1 MKNSFSDRKFFR
13 KISVLAVASLALLAL
28 VQCVWT
34 IKMYTDQKRDFVRRV
49 ESAAYKSIYKAFRM
63 DAIPGLQA
71 ADMISMDL
79 DEFALHFTPNL
90 LELDITQPYVAEIL
104 LENGNSSDKNTG
116 ITASNSESS
125 SSGGSNNSSGSGDNV
140 GGKGGS
146 NSNNAGSNGGN
157 SGKVLMSYGNPDTIG
172 EKTFTTTIP
181 VDDDGMFALRVTISL
196 PYKAFWG
203 RMWGILVSSALI
215 VVLLSGVLYY
225 LVKTMF
231 RQKNLEQMRQ
241 DFTHNITHELKTP
254 ISTASA
260 ATEALRNFSAEAD
273 PQRRSRYL
281 QIIATQLEQL
291 STMVERILLVSVE
304 GKEEKI
310 SKEKMLLFPT
320 IEELVQEI
328 RFSRNTGSST
338 STASTACAIS
348 PTTQGVTESLQAEK
362 AGRPRKE
369 IEFVIDCPADL
380 QVLADPLHFRNV
392 LATVL
397 DNAVKYSAASVENGK
412 GDSANCCNAVSDN
425 SNNGPD
431 AKNGTKIHIR
441 AKIVGGHTIIEVED
455 NGCGIAREHLPHIF
469 EKYYRVPTGDVHQ
482 VRGYGLG
489 LHYAQ
494 KVVGLHGGTISARS
508 RLGYGTTIAIS
519 LPCTKM
525 PDNVLGSTEK
535 C

>member
-13 KISVLAVASLALLAL
+13 KISVLAVVSLALLAL
-28 VQCVWT
+28 VQSVWT

-71 ADMISMDL
+71 ADMISMNL
-79 DEFALHFTPNL
+79 NEFALHFTPNL

-104 LENGNSSDKNTG
+104 LQS
-116 ITASNSESS
+116 
-125 SSGGSNNSSGSGDNV
+125 
-140 GGKGGS
+140 
-146 NSNNAGSNGGN
+146 GN
-157 SGKVLMSYGNPDTIG
+157 SGEVNGKVMMSYGNPEAIG
-172 EKTFTTTIP
+172 DKSYTTGIP

-203 RMWGILVSSALI
+203 RMWGLLASSALI
-215 VVLLSGVLYY
+215 VVLLSGVLLY

-231 RQKNLEQMRQ
+231 RQRTLEQMRQ

-254 ISTASA
+254 ISVA
-260 ATEALRNFSAEAD
+260 AAAADALSNFSAGAD
-273 PQRRSRYL
+273 PERRSRYM
-281 QIIATQLEQL
+281 QIIETQLGQL
-291 STMVERILLVSVE
+291 SAMVERILEVSVE
-304 GKEEKI
+304 GKEEKMC
-310 SKEKMLLFPT
+310 KERMWLFPT

-328 RFSRNTGSST
+328 RMGTPST
-338 STASTACAIS
+338 K
-348 PTTQGVTESLQAEK
+348 VE
-362 AGRPRKE
+362 
-369 IEFVIDCPADL
+369 IDCPADL

-397 DNAVKYSAASVENGK
+397 DNAVKYSSAADGSNNLNNNGRGDAKIKVTAVEANGK
-412 GDSANCCNAVSDN
+412 
-425 SNNGPD
+425 
-431 AKNGTKIHIR
+431 
-441 AKIVGGHTIIEVED
+441 TIIEVQD

-494 KVVGLHGGTISARS
+494 KVVALHGGAISTRS
-508 RLGYGTTIAIS
+508 RLGHGTTITIT
-519 LPCTKM
+519 LPGTKM
-525 PDNVLGSTEK
+525 P
-535 C
+535 